1 MKRFNGFNRR
11 QRLGA
16 ILIYLSTSMAS
27 TTHATD
33 SDQSYT
39 QENLP
44 VPELKGPEDWV
55 QPEADSAA
63 LKAAQE
69 AARMMALPIASYQ
82 KCVKAVIA
90 SDGPAVNKQ
99 AQIDN
104 QCRAQRQRII
114 EVLPEDLREFTL
126 LNMDRRIAMVL
137 RTMADAEG
145 AITDSAEDMQEAVNR
160 LSETE

>member
-1 MKRFNGFNRR
+1 
-11 QRLGA
+11 
-16 ILIYLSTSMAS
+16 
-27 TTHATD
+27 
-33 SDQSYT
+33 
-39 QENLP
+39 
-44 VPELKGPEDWV
+44 
-55 QPEADSAA
+55 
-63 LKAAQE
+63 
-69 AARMMALPIASYQ
+69 MMALPIASYQ